1 MRRGQKPELI
11 FMDEV
16 FLGVNLS
23 ADYCAEH
30 EWGIKGLKQDFGLND
45 DISVYGIAKR
55 ATTRVPENLA
65 WVEFSSKY
73 SYSSWDVKEGRAK
86 KAGDVKLKNAGFA
99 LDMWFGDDPSVRI
112 VGNRELYGVGLRAAW
127 SEDDLAVVSSDVEQQ
142 KLLKVLF
149 DEIKKSNAVV
159 TWGASLPVFENPGIV
174 LAIADRI
181 PESVRNMWQTS
192 DAEYHQLRKDFD
204 ATGIEKLL
212 AKAGKRYYSLRPS
225 REKDGS
231 LKFWLNPQEQKSTI
245 SAGTLLNSCRRGQ
258 RTRVRFQ

>member
-1 MRRGQKPELI
+1 
-11 FMDEV
+11 MDEV

-30 EWGIKGLKQDFGLND
+30 EWGTKGLKQDFGLND
-45 DISVYGIAKR
+45 DISVYGISKR
-55 ATTRVPENLA
+55 IATRAPENIA

-73 SYSSWDVKEGRAK
+73 SYSSWDVREGRAK

-149 DEIKKSNAVV
+149 DEIKKSNVVV
-159 TWGASLPVFENPGIV
+159 TWGASLPVFENPGII

-181 PESVRNMWQTS
+181 PESVRNMWLTS

-212 AKAGKRYYSLRPS
+212 AKAGKRYYALRPT
-225 REKDGS
+225 REKDGG
-231 LKFWLNPQEQKSTI
+231 LKFWLNPQEQQKYNY
-245 SAGTLLNSCRRGQ
+245 GWYTLEQLQAWAKDEGPIPMKKV
-258 RTRVRFQ
+258 TA